1 MITRFGCD
9 PLPSERQDHSGAA
22 SAPLV
27 PADHI
32 AEAAEAGHLPAP
44 AFATSRDHLDEAL
57 AIADALGHR
66 DPLLVVGFM
75 IDDDRSVAPE
85 RELLDLIE
93 EGRAARNGRS

>member
-1 MITRFGCD
+1 MITRYGCD
-9 PLPSERQDHSGAA
+9 PLPSERQDHSGAT

-44 AFATSRDHLDEAL
+44 AFATSKGHLDEAL
-57 AIADALGHR
+57 AIAVALGHR
-66 DPLLVVGFM
+66 DPMQVVGFT
-75 IDDDRSVAPE
+75 IHDDRMVEPE

-93 EGRAARNGRS
+93 EGRAAKRP